1 MKQKL
6 FLSFVA
12 VATAVLSASAQG
24 EQTLTVNAGTLENI
38 VISNDM
44 HVVLMSAPVNEKSFS
59 MSADAAE
66 LLYLRLSKNTLQIS
80 QGPKKANTVY
90 LSVTNLKTLRVES
103 NSQVETIGI
112 LNTPKVEVF
121 IDGRSRAHLRTNG
134 IVNAHALDDTELH
147 VKYKTPAPVA
157 KR

>member
-6 FLSFVA
+6 FLLIVA
-12 VATAVLSASAQG
+12 MATAVLSASAQG
-24 EQTLTVNAGTLENI
+24 EQTLTVNAGNLENI

-44 HVVLMSAPVNEKSFS
+44 HVVLLSAPVNETSFS

-66 LLYLRLSKNTLQIS
+66 LLNLRLSRNTLQIS
-80 QGPKKANTVY
+80 RGPKRANTVY

-112 LNTPKVEVF
+112 LNARKVEVF
-121 IDGRSRAHLRTNG
+121 VDGRSRAHLRTNG
-134 IVNAHALDDTELH
+134 IINAHALDDTELRI
-147 VKYKTPAPVA
+147 KYKTPAPVA